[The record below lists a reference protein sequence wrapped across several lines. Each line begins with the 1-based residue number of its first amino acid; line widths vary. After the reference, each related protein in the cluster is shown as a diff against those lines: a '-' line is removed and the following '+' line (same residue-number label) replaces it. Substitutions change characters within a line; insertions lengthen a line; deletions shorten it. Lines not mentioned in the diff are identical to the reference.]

1 MKGQVFAVAKLHYL
15 NGVVHEVAERGTT
28 DLQTLAKLS
37 AQTTKK
43 KCLTTLCM
51 PVWFGIGLLLSSTGQ

>member
-1 MKGQVFAVAKLHYL
+1 MKGKVFKVAKLHYV

-37 AQTTKK
+37 VQTTKRNASQP
-43 KCLTTLCM
+43 CAC
-51 PVWFGIGLLLSSTGQ
+51 PFGLV